1 MKKGDGYELE
11 SEQKA
16 EYIRFRFTSI
26 GPKGSIEK
34 IIVFLI
40 IKIKNNE

>member
-1 MKKGDGYELE
+1 MKKLDGYDLE
-11 SEQKA
+11 SELKP
-16 EYIRFRFTSI
+16 EYVRFRFTSI

-34 IIVFLI
+34 IIEFLI